1 MSFAAKKSRPSHTF
15 PVYSDAELV
24 QALTLKGAGASQ
36 IIEFLYQTVRP
47 ILAYNIMSGRDI
59 EEESWDI
66 FQDGLLVLIENL
78 REGKY
83 DQKSKLSTY
92 LLSICKHIWY
102 DKIKHRSMAERQAAF
117 ILLESESSAPSILPH
132 LLKGEKCNLVMQ
144 LFKRIPEKCRQI
156 LRLFYW
162 ERFNLESI
170 ALRLGYDNAAS
181 AKARKYRCQKELMRL
196 LRENPEILILLKD
209 T

>member
-66 FQDGLLVLIENL
+66 
-78 REGKY
+78 
-83 DQKSKLSTY
+83 
-92 LLSICKHIWY
+92 
-102 DKIKHRSMAERQAAF
+102 
-117 ILLESESSAPSILPH
+117 
-132 LLKGEKCNLVMQ
+132 
-144 LFKRIPEKCRQI
+144 
-156 LRLFYW
+156 
-162 ERFNLESI
+162 
-170 ALRLGYDNAAS
+170 
-181 AKARKYRCQKELMRL
+181 
-196 LRENPEILILLKD
+196 
-209 T
+209 